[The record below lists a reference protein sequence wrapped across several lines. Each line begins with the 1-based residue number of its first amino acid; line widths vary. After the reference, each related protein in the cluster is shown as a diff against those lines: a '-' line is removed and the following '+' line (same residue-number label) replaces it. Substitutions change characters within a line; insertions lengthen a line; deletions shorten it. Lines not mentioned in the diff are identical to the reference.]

1 MTIIAIAAACL
12 FVFVFALGE
21 SPQLWNIYRGARA
34 VRAKDIKHN
43 NRHDPT
49 IYQFQSSSSSSF
61 GIFSGVGGAAAFG
74 GTARAAT
81 DTTSGSSALPRAV
94 LPAPSSSSIND
105 GVGGADAGASA
116 EKIDCDTSE
125 SSTEARFWLFE
136 NLDNKRK
143 HKKKEQRERQL

>member
-21 SPQLWNIYRGARA
+21 SPQLWNIHRGARA

-43 NRHDPT
+43 NRHGPT

-61 GIFSGVGGAAAFG
+61 GIFSGVGG
-74 GTARAAT
+74 TARAAT
-81 DTTSGSSALPRAV
+81 DTTSGSCALPRVV

-125 SSTEARFWLFE
+125 SSTEARFWPFE